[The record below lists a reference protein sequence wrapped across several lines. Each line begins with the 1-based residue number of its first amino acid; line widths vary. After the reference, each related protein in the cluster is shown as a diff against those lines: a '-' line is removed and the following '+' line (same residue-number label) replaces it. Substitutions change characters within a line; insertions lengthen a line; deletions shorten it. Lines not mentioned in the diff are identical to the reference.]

1 MGDLIVGLGIAL
13 VAEGL
18 LWALAPDLARKGLEA
33 VAEMEPRSVRTF
45 AWIVVAAGMALVWAV
60 RG

>member
-1 MGDLIVGLGIAL
+1 MGDLLVGLGIAL

-18 LWALAPDLARKGLEA
+18 LWALAPDLARKGLEVIA
-33 VAEMEPRSVRTF
+33 AAPPAQVRSI
-45 AWIVVAAGMALVWAV
+45 AWVVVAIGLVLVWMV